1 MKTKEQIQDRL
12 VAEIEAY
19 AMADDQAQRDCIERA
34 ISTLQWALQGL
45 SMTDNLVKLK
55 EWVDKLD
62 HAAEESCFEG
72 YSSGVPVRHLID
84 QIVDEMRVANES
96 RIILEGHRRDHARS
110 GRKSYLQ
117 YDLSVIPNRCTILSP
132 DEVKKVTEDEVD
144 IQGGRALGQEL
155 RPS

>member
-1 MKTKEQIQDRL
+1 
-12 VAEIEAY
+12 
-19 AMADDQAQRDCIERA
+19 
-34 ISTLQWALQGL
+34 
-45 SMTDNLVKLK
+45 MTDNLVKLK

-96 RIILEGHRRDHARS
+96 RIILEVTEETCPFRV
-110 GRKSYLQ
+110 KSYLQ
-117 YDLSVIPNRCTILSP
+117 YDQSVIPNRCIILSP

-144 IQGGRALGQEL
+144 IQGGRAWVKNYIPRECNINDGCPL
-155 RPS
+155 RMMTFKDIFKMFGYRSD

>member
-1 MKTKEQIQDRL
+1 
-12 VAEIEAY
+12 
-19 AMADDQAQRDCIERA
+19 
-34 ISTLQWALQGL
+34 
-45 SMTDNLVKLK
+45 MTDNLVKLK

-96 RIILEGHRRDHARS
+96 RIILEVTEETCPFREER
-110 GRKSYLQ
+110 YLQ
-117 YDLSVIPNRCTILSP
+117 YDLTVIPNRCTILSP

-144 IQGGRALGQEL
+144 IQGGRAWVKNYIPRECNINEGCPL
-155 RPS
+155 RMMKFKEIFKMFGYRSE